1 MNTIIMLFLI
11 SLLVLV
17 HEAGH
22 FAAARMFGVRVSKFG
37 FGLPIGPTLFKT
49 KWGDT
54 EILVHAFLLGGYVSF
69 PDDEEVK
76 DKEDLKDGS
85 SAGKKTQK
93 TQEDET
99 KKESAEEILP
109 PDSPERFKNKAPWQ
123 KAVIVSA
130 GVFMNVVFA
139 IFLTML
145 AAAWYHKLPTGTSDV
160 LIKEIISKD
169 NSSNIVESN
178 AKAGDKIKAV
188 NGIKVT
194 SAYKFIF
201 VVQKSKYFDG
211 MVSNE
216 IVTQK
221 LNELK
226 RLNPNIDFENIIK
239 KDTKLNLPK
248 LTPEN
253 PLNIT
258 ENVAMGYEKYETS
271 EVPLTNDEIE
281 LRNEIENKNVYTLKE
296 DIEPEALAKALSDTF
311 KPLTIV
317 LERDGKEIVLNNIHT
332 DKSGVLGVKLETK
345 EIFSEIKNAKDVVVK
360 SLEYL
365 WVNTKLMGFGL
376 WQLVTGKIPMSEMH
390 GIVVITKVG
399 SDIIETYGMLNGL
412 LLTAIISIDLAII
425 NLLPIP
431 ALDGGH
437 LMFLALEKILGREI
451 DEKITENI
459 GRFFFLLLIILMIY
473 VIFNDI
479 FALATHKF

>member
-11 SLLVLV
+11 SLLILV
-17 HEAGH
+17 HEIGH
-22 FAAARMFGVRVSKFG
+22 FAAARLFGVRVSKFG

-49 KWGDT
+49 KWGNT
-54 EILVHAFLLGGYVSF
+54 EILIHAFLLGGYVSF

-76 DKEDLKDGS
+76 DGENQKE
-85 SAGKKTQK
+85 
-93 TQEDET
+93 EN
-99 KKESAEEILP
+99 KEEEKEEILP
-109 PDSPERFKNKAPWQ
+109 LDSPERFRNKAPWQ
-123 KAVIVSA
+123 KAIIVSA
-130 GVFMNVVFA
+130 GVFMNVIFA

-160 LIKEIISKD
+160 YIKEIITEN
-169 NSSNIVESN
+169 NSSNIVNSGV
-178 AKAGDKIKAV
+178 KAGDKIKSI
-188 NGIKVT
+188 NGIKT
-194 SAYKFIF
+194 TNSYKFIF

-211 MVSNE
+211 
-216 IVTQK
+216 IVDNTVVTSK
-221 LNELK
+221 LNDLK
-226 RLNPNIDFENIIK
+226 KLNPNVDFENVIK
-239 KDTKLNLPK
+239 KDTKILLPEM
-248 LTPEN
+248 TPEK

-258 ENVAMGYEKYETS
+258 ESVASGYEKYQTN
-271 EVPLTNDEIE
+271 EVNLTKEEIA
-281 LRNEIENKNVYTLKE
+281 LRDKLESKKEYVLEE
-296 DIEPEALAKALSDTF
+296 DIEPENIARALSDSF
-311 KPLTIV
+311 KPITIV
-317 LERDGKEIVLNNIHT
+317 LDRNGEEIILNNIYT
-332 DKSGVLGVKLETK
+332 DKTGVLGIKLETK
-345 EIFSEIKNAKDVVVK
+345 EIFTEINNFKDVITC
-360 SLEYL
+360 SLSYL
-365 WVNTKLMGFGL
+365 WTNTKLMGYGL

-459 GRFFFLLLIILMIY
+459 GRFFFLLLIILMVY

-479 FALATHKF
+479 FALVTHKF

>member
-11 SLLVLV
+11 SLLILV
-17 HEAGH
+17 HEIGH

-49 KWGDT
+49 KWGNT

-76 DKEDLKDGS
+76 EKEGEPEKEENKEVKD
-85 SAGKKTQK
+85 
-93 TQEDET
+93 ED
-99 KKESAEEILP
+99 ILP
-109 PDSPERFKNKAPWQ
+109 PDSPERFKNKKPWQ

-130 GVFMNVVFA
+130 GVFMNVIFA

-145 AAAWYHKLPTGTSDV
+145 AAAWYHNLTTETSDV
-160 LIKEIISKD
+160 FIKEIISKD
-169 NSSNIVESN
+169 NTSNILNSDV
-178 AKAGDKIKAV
+178 KPGDKIKSI
-188 NGIKVT
+188 NGIKAT
-194 SAYKFIF
+194 NAYKFIF

-211 MVSNE
+211 IVDNE
-216 IVTQK
+216 TITSK

-226 RLNPNIDFENIIK
+226 RLNPNVDFENVIK
-239 KDTKLNLPK
+239 KDTKIILPK
-248 LTPEN
+248 LTPEK
-253 PLNIT
+253 PLNIS
-258 ENVAMGYEKYETS
+258 ENVASGYEKYETS
-271 EVPLTNDEIE
+271 EINLTKEEIKLRDE
-281 LRNEIENKNVYTLKE
+281 LENKTNYTLVE
-296 DIEPEALAKALSDTF
+296 DIEPETLAKALSDSF

-317 LERDGKEIVLNNIHT
+317 LERDGKEIVLNDIYT
-332 DKSGVLGVKLETK
+332 DKTGVLGIKLETK
-345 EIFSEIKNAKDVVVK
+345 EIFTETNTPKEIVVN
-360 SLEYL
+360 SLKYL
-365 WVNTKLMGFGL
+365 WTNTKLMAFGL

-451 DEKITENI
+451 DEKITETI
-459 GRFFFLLLIILMIY
+459 GRIFFLLLIVLMVF

-479 FALATHKF
+479 FALVTHKF

>member
-11 SLLVLV
+11 SLLILV
-17 HEAGH
+17 HEIGH
-22 FAAARMFGVRVSKFG
+22 FAAARLFGVRVSKFG

-54 EILVHAFLLGGYVSF
+54 EILIHAFLLGGYVSF
-69 PDDEEVK
+69 PDDEETK
-76 DKEDLKDGS
+76 DNKEEDKETAKENS
-85 SAGKKTQK
+85 
-93 TQEDET
+93 QEDV
-99 KKESAEEILP
+99 LP
-109 PDSPERFKNKAPWQ
+109 ADSPERFKNKAPWQ
-123 KAVIVSA
+123 KAIIVSA

-160 LIKEIISKD
+160 FIKEIITKD
-169 NSSNIVESN
+169 NASNIVNSG
-178 AKAGDKIKAV
+178 AQAGDKIKTV
-188 NGIKVT
+188 NGIKAT
-194 SAYKFIF
+194 NSYKFIF
-201 VVQKSKYFDG
+201 VVQKSRYFDG
-211 MVSNE
+211 IVDNE
-216 IVTQK
+216 IITAK

-226 RLNPNIDFENIIK
+226 ELNPDVDFENIVK
-239 KDTKLNLPK
+239 KDTKILLPK
-248 LTPEN
+248 MSPEK

-258 ENVAMGYEKYETS
+258 ESVASGYEKYQT
-271 EVPLTNDEIE
+271 
-281 LRNEIENKNVYTLKE
+281 NEINLTKEEIDLRDKFEDKKEYVLEE
-296 DIEPEALAKALSDTF
+296 DIEPESIAKALSDSY
-311 KPLTIV
+311 KPLTIA
-317 LERDGKEIVLNNIHT
+317 LERNGEEIILNNIYT
-332 DKSGVLGVKLETK
+332 DKSGVLGIKLETK
-345 EIFSEIKNAKDVVVK
+345 EIFKETNTVKEIVVN
-360 SLEYL
+360 SLDYL
-365 WVNTKLMGFGL
+365 WTNTKLMGFGL

-451 DEKITENI
+451 DEKITETI
-459 GRFFFLLLIILMIY
+459 GKIFFLLLIILMIY

-479 FALATHKF
+479 FALVTHKF

>member
-11 SLLVLV
+11 SLLILV
-17 HEAGH
+17 HEIGH
-22 FAAARMFGVRVSKFG
+22 FAAARLFGVRVSKFG

-54 EILVHAFLLGGYVSF
+54 EILIHAFLLGGYVSF
-69 PDDEEVK
+69 PDDEETK
-76 DKEDLKDGS
+76 DNKEEDKETAKENS
-85 SAGKKTQK
+85 
-93 TQEDET
+93 QEDV
-99 KKESAEEILP
+99 LP
-109 PDSPERFKNKAPWQ
+109 ADSPERFKNKAPWQ
-123 KAVIVSA
+123 KAIIVSA

-160 LIKEIISKD
+160 FIKEIITKD
-169 NSSNIVESN
+169 NASNIVNSG
-178 AKAGDKIKAV
+178 AQAGDKIKTV
-188 NGIKVT
+188 NGIIAT
-194 SAYKFIF
+194 NSYKFIF
-201 VVQKSKYFDG
+201 VVQKSRYFDG
-211 MVSNE
+211 IVDNE
-216 IVTQK
+216 IITAK

-226 RLNPNIDFENIIK
+226 ELNPDVDFENIVK
-239 KDTKLNLPK
+239 KDTKILLPK
-248 LTPEN
+248 MSPEK

-258 ENVAMGYEKYETS
+258 ESVASGYEKYQT
-271 EVPLTNDEIE
+271 
-281 LRNEIENKNVYTLKE
+281 NEINLTKEEIDLRDKFEDKKEYVLEE
-296 DIEPEALAKALSDTF
+296 DIEPESIAKALSDSY
-311 KPLTIV
+311 KPLTIA
-317 LERDGKEIVLNNIHT
+317 LERNGEEIILNNIYT
-332 DKSGVLGVKLETK
+332 DKSGVLGIKLETK
-345 EIFSEIKNAKDVVVK
+345 EIFKETNTVKEIVVN
-360 SLEYL
+360 SLDYL
-365 WVNTKLMGFGL
+365 WTNTKLMGFGL

-451 DEKITENI
+451 DEKITETI
-459 GRFFFLLLIILMIY
+459 GKIFFLLLIILMIY

-479 FALATHKF
+479 FALVTHKF

>member
-11 SLLVLV
+11 SLLILV
-17 HEAGH
+17 HEIGH
-22 FAAARMFGVRVSKFG
+22 FAAARLFGVRVSKFG

-49 KWGDT
+49 KWGNT
-54 EILVHAFLLGGYVSF
+54 EILIHAFLLGGYVSF

-76 DKEDLKDGS
+76 DGENQKE
-85 SAGKKTQK
+85 
-93 TQEDET
+93 EN
-99 KKESAEEILP
+99 KEEEKEEILP
-109 PDSPERFKNKAPWQ
+109 LDSPERFRNKAPWQ
-123 KAVIVSA
+123 KAIIVSA
-130 GVFMNVVFA
+130 GVFMNVIFA

-160 LIKEIISKD
+160 YIKEIITEN
-169 NSSNIVESN
+169 NSSNIVNSG
-178 AKAGDKIKAV
+178 AKAGDKIKSI
-188 NGIKVT
+188 NGIKT
-194 SAYKFIF
+194 TNSYKFIF

-211 MVSNE
+211 
-216 IVTQK
+216 IVDNTVVTNK
-221 LNELK
+221 LNDLK
-226 RLNPNIDFENIIK
+226 KLNPNVDFENVIK
-239 KDTKLNLPK
+239 KDTKILLPEM
-248 LTPEN
+248 TPEK

-258 ENVAMGYEKYETS
+258 ESVASGYEKYQTN
-271 EVPLTNDEIE
+271 EVNLTKEEIV
-281 LRNEIENKNVYTLKE
+281 LRDKLESKKEYVLEE
-296 DIEPEALAKALSDTF
+296 DIEPENIARALSDSF
-311 KPLTIV
+311 KPITIV
-317 LERDGKEIVLNNIHT
+317 LDRNGEEIILNNIYT
-332 DKSGVLGVKLETK
+332 DKTGVLGIKLETK
-345 EIFSEIKNAKDVVVK
+345 EIFTEINNFKDVITC
-360 SLEYL
+360 SLSYL
-365 WVNTKLMGFGL
+365 WTNTKLMGYGL

-459 GRFFFLLLIILMIY
+459 GRFFFLLLIILMVY

-479 FALATHKF
+479 FALVTHKF

>member
-11 SLLVLV
+11 SLLILV
-17 HEAGH
+17 HEIGH
-22 FAAARMFGVRVSKFG
+22 FAAARLFGVRVSKFG

-49 KWGDT
+49 KWGNT
-54 EILVHAFLLGGYVSF
+54 EILIHAFLLGGYVSF

-76 DKEDLKDGS
+76 DGENQKE
-85 SAGKKTQK
+85 
-93 TQEDET
+93 EN
-99 KKESAEEILP
+99 KEEEKEEILP
-109 PDSPERFKNKAPWQ
+109 LDSPERFRNKAPWQ
-123 KAVIVSA
+123 KAIIVSA
-130 GVFMNVVFA
+130 GVFMNVIFA

-160 LIKEIISKD
+160 YIKEIITEN
-169 NSSNIVESN
+169 NSSNIVNSGV
-178 AKAGDKIKAV
+178 KAGDKIKSI
-188 NGIKVT
+188 NGIKT
-194 SAYKFIF
+194 TNSYKFIF

-211 MVSNE
+211 
-216 IVTQK
+216 IVDNTVVTNK
-221 LNELK
+221 LNDLK
-226 RLNPNIDFENIIK
+226 KLNPNVDFENVIK
-239 KDTKLNLPK
+239 KDTKILLPEM
-248 LTPEN
+248 TPEK

-258 ENVAMGYEKYETS
+258 ESVASGYEKYQTN
-271 EVPLTNDEIE
+271 EVNLTKEEIA
-281 LRNEIENKNVYTLKE
+281 LRDKLESKKEYVLEE
-296 DIEPEALAKALSDTF
+296 DIEPENIARALSDSF
-311 KPLTIV
+311 KPITIV
-317 LERDGKEIVLNNIHT
+317 LDRNGEEIILNNIYT
-332 DKSGVLGVKLETK
+332 DKTGVLGIKLETK
-345 EIFSEIKNAKDVVVK
+345 EIFTEINNFKDVITC
-360 SLEYL
+360 SLSYL
-365 WVNTKLMGFGL
+365 WTNTKLMGYGL

-459 GRFFFLLLIILMIY
+459 GRFFFLLLIILMVY

-479 FALATHKF
+479 FALVTHKF

>member
-11 SLLVLV
+11 SLLILV
-17 HEAGH
+17 HEIGH

-49 KWGDT
+49 KWGNT

-76 DKEDLKDGS
+76 EKEGEPEKEENKEVKD
-85 SAGKKTQK
+85 
-93 TQEDET
+93 ED
-99 KKESAEEILP
+99 ILP
-109 PDSPERFKNKAPWQ
+109 PDSPERFKNKKPWQ

-130 GVFMNVVFA
+130 GVFMNVIFA

-160 LIKEIISKD
+160 FIKEIISKD
-169 NSSNIVESN
+169 NTSNILNSDV
-178 AKAGDKIKAV
+178 KPGDKIKSI
-188 NGIKVT
+188 NGIKAT
-194 SAYKFIF
+194 NAYKFIF

-211 MVSNE
+211 IVDNE
-216 IVTQK
+216 TITSK

-226 RLNPNIDFENIIK
+226 RLNPNVDFENVIK
-239 KDTKLNLPK
+239 KDTKIILPK
-248 LTPEN
+248 LTPEK
-253 PLNIT
+253 PLNIS
-258 ENVAMGYEKYETS
+258 ENVASGYEKYETS
-271 EVPLTNDEIE
+271 EINLPKEEIKLRDE
-281 LRNEIENKNVYTLKE
+281 LENKTNYTLVE
-296 DIEPEALAKALSDTF
+296 DIEPETLAKALSDSF

-317 LERDGKEIVLNNIHT
+317 LERDGKEIVLNDIYT
-332 DKSGVLGVKLETK
+332 DKTGVLGIKLETK
-345 EIFSEIKNAKDVVVK
+345 EIFTETNTPKEIVVN
-360 SLEYL
+360 SLKYL
-365 WVNTKLMGFGL
+365 WTNTKLMAFGL

-451 DEKITENI
+451 DEKITETI
-459 GRFFFLLLIILMIY
+459 GRIFFLLLIVLMVF

-479 FALATHKF
+479 FALVTHKF

>member
-11 SLLVLV
+11 SLLILV
-17 HEAGH
+17 HEIGH
-22 FAAARMFGVRVSKFG
+22 FAAARLFGVRVSKFG

-54 EILVHAFLLGGYVSF
+54 EILIHAFLLGGYVSF
-69 PDDEEVK
+69 PDDEETK
-76 DKEDLKDGS
+76 DNKEEDKETAKENS
-85 SAGKKTQK
+85 
-93 TQEDET
+93 QEDV
-99 KKESAEEILP
+99 LP
-109 PDSPERFKNKAPWQ
+109 ADSPERFKNKAPWQ
-123 KAVIVSA
+123 KAIIVSA

-160 LIKEIISKD
+160 FIKEIITKD
-169 NSSNIVESN
+169 NASNIVNSG
-178 AKAGDKIKAV
+178 AQAGDKIKTV
-188 NGIKVT
+188 NGIKAT
-194 SAYKFIF
+194 NSYKFIF
-201 VVQKSKYFDG
+201 VVQKSRYFDG
-211 MVSNE
+211 IVDNE
-216 IVTQK
+216 IITAK

-226 RLNPNIDFENIIK
+226 ELNPDVDFENIVK
-239 KDTKLNLPK
+239 KDTKILLPK
-248 LTPEN
+248 MSPEK

-258 ENVAMGYEKYETS
+258 ESVASGYEKYQT
-271 EVPLTNDEIE
+271 
-281 LRNEIENKNVYTLKE
+281 NEINLTKEEIDLRDKFEDKKEYVLEE
-296 DIEPEALAKALSDTF
+296 DIEPESIAKALSDSY
-311 KPLTIV
+311 KPLTIA
-317 LERDGKEIVLNNIHT
+317 LERNGEEIILNNIYT
-332 DKSGVLGVKLETK
+332 DKSGVLGIKLETK
-345 EIFSEIKNAKDVVVK
+345 EIFKETNTVKEIVVN
-360 SLEYL
+360 SLDYL
-365 WVNTKLMGFGL
+365 WTNTKLMGFGL

-451 DEKITENI
+451 YEKITETI
-459 GRFFFLLLIILMIY
+459 GKIFFLLLIILMIH

-479 FALATHKF
+479 FALVTHKF